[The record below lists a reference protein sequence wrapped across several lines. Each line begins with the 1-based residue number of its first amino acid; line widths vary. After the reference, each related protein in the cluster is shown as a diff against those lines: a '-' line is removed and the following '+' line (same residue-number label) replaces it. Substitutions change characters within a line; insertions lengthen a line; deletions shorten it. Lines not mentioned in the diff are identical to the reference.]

1 MCSIVRFGVISSF
14 LYEIETFIE
23 WKSNN
28 ISYLATLFS
37 STIVSVLLIMTLYRY
52 AEIVQAQTCQ

>member
-23 WKSNN
+23 WK
-28 ISYLATLFS
+28 ATVFHIWPFS
-37 STIVSVLLIMTLYRY
+37 FEYHSFCFIDYDVVSL
-52 AEIVQAQTCQ
+52 C